1 MDTKEVYDLIDRFEA
16 SDLTE
21 LTLKRGDDKLILKRG
36 GEQTFVAPHPVAY
49 GSAPM
54 AGHGASL
61 GATQSNVVDASPV
74 PEGELFVAPIV
85 GTFYRAASPDAPPY
99 VEPGKVVKK
108 GETLCIIEA
117 MKSMNEIP
125 AEYDCEILD
134 VLVENGVSIEFDS
147 PLFRVKPL

>member
-21 LTLKRGDDKLILKRG
+21 LTLKRGDDKLVLKRG
-36 GEQTFVAPHPVAY
+36 GEQAFVASHPVAY
-49 GSAPM
+49 GAAPVAAHANPSGITQ
-54 AGHGASL
+54 AGS
-61 GATQSNVVDASPV
+61 SDAAPV
-74 PEGELFVAPIV
+74 SEGEVFAAPIV

-108 GETLCIIEA
+108 GDTLCIIEA